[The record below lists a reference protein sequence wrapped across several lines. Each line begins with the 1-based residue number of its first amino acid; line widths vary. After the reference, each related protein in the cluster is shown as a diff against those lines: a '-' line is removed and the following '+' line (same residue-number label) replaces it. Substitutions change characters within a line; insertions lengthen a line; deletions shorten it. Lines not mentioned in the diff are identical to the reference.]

1 MSSSLEGAS
10 RHCTAAAAVCCLASS
25 PTRAVYSCYPFT
37 LYPLLYS
44 VTLSIKTYQVLSGL
58 VCKCSLAVT
67 CLDYVSSAFLVL
79 SSTSATP
86 TMSLL
91 HCDSSHW
98 KLMGTLLHAHHTVV
112 IQHLLH
118 SAFVHHEVGCNI
130 CRLSHWAQM
139 VQGTNFA
146 CPWTPQQ
153 PLTIHLSPDPA
164 YTCPSGVGHSPHA
177 WQLQLLSVTLSTQSC
192 LRQAV

>member
-44 VTLSIKTYQVLSGL
+44 VTLSIKTYQVWSGL

-79 SSTSATP
+79 GSTSATP

-91 HCDSSHW
+91 HFDSSHW
-98 KLMGTLLHAHHTVV
+98 KLMVHYSMLI
-112 IQHLLH
+112 IQL
-118 SAFVHHEVGCNI
+118 SFNI
-130 CRLSHWAQM
+130 CCILHLCIMKWAATFEDFPTGPKWYR
-139 VQGTNFA
+139 V
-146 CPWTPQQ
+146 
-153 PLTIHLSPDPA
+153 LI
-164 YTCPSGVGHSPHA
+164 
-177 WQLQLLSVTLSTQSC
+177 LLVHGLHNSL
-192 LRQAV
+192 